1 MITTSVIAVI
11 LIVLLLAFSACAVS
25 GRISRREEMDELR
38 AFFHREA
45 K

>member
-11 LIVLLLAFSACAVS
+11 LIVLLLVFGACAIS
-25 GRISRREEMDELR
+25 GRISRREEMDELL
-38 AFFHREA
+38 AFFHREG